1 MITTVYKGKKPYPG
15 GKFATI
21 IGKKIKYEASSISQ
35 AMYAQIKGNKIY
47 SLTDGVLGSLLATQ
61 EGNTV
66 YTPDGL
72 GVIIK
77 DQNIY
82 YGLEVH
88 SDALVATV
96 EGENMLGAAGATLL
110 LLKLDFKMSADE
122 IHKFSN

>member
-21 IGKKIKYEASSISQ
+21 VGKKIKYEASSISQ

-47 SLTDGVLGSLLATQ
+47 YLTDGIPGTLLATQ

-72 GVIIK
+72 GVTTK

-82 YGLEVH
+82 YGHEVNP
-88 SDALVATV
+88 DTLVATV

-110 LLKLDFKMSADE
+110 LLELDFKMSANE
-122 IHKFSN
+122 IHKFTN